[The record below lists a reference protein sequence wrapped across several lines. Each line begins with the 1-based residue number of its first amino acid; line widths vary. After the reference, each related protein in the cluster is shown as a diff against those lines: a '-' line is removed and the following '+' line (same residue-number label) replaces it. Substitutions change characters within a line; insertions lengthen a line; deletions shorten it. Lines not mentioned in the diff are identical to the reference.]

1 MKKIIGFI
9 LVLFFLLSCKEKQIV
24 ESENN
29 ANVNSFFPAKIGNY
43 WIYLDSVTVNNV
55 LEVSKDTVTIV
66 DTEIADNQKWWKLNN
81 SCSALHPI
89 GKDFLIRNDS
99 VFSKQPCWGG
109 VFFPGL
115 AFPPVTNGVINFS
128 RPSGCDTRLGVQAT
142 FVDREYNEFN
152 ISSQNYILYE
162 ENVGLGTN
170 TSKFIQGI
178 GVVKYVNEGTVTGS
192 DPFKI
197 VSTLIA
203 YKND

>member
-1 MKKIIGFI
+1 MKKTLVSI
-9 LVLFFLLSCKEKQIV
+9 LLLFFLLSCKEKQIV

-66 DTEIADNQKWWKLNN
+66 DTEIADNQKWWKLNH

-99 VFSKQPCWGG
+99 G
-109 VFFPGL
+109 
-115 AFPPVTNGVINFS
+115 
-128 RPSGCDTRLGVQAT
+128 LGVQAT